1 MGYWG
6 LGIFENDDA
15 MDLLNEFEEQN
26 SFSVLVSA
34 IELVITDD
42 LVEVEVVNQAVAAI
56 DIIAAINE
64 SKSDSF
70 PELDSMTYDEL
81 VSSFKLK
88 GKQNQITSADISY
101 IFRSPIVKAKLT
113 GFYTKIEDANE
124 ISFYYADG
132 VGGDNTAFVQEILQG
147 IDKKQIGAEFG
158 IEAQVTPTISL
169 KGAAAVGQYTYDN
182 NPNLYSDDKEVSYKK
197 NNFYN
202 QDYSIFSVYTCTCMY
217 ASATC
222 I

>member
-1 MGYWG
+1 MPIIICDIKGGNYMGYWG

-81 VSSFKLK
+81 VSSFNDEVTNTVL
-88 GKQNQITSADISY
+88 S
-101 IFRSPIVKAKLT
+101 LC
-113 GFYTKIEDANE
+113 EDA
-124 ISFYYADG
+124 ISIITRME
-132 VGGDNTAFVQEILQG
+132 DNMQVEILDNQG
-147 IDKKQIGAEFG
+147 LLEDWLEVIDDLSERLF
-158 IEAQVTPTISL
+158 
-169 KGAAAVGQYTYDN
+169 
-182 NPNLYSDDKEVSYKK
+182 
-197 NNFYN
+197 
-202 QDYSIFSVYTCTCMY
+202 
-217 ASATC
+217 
-222 I
+222 

>member
-81 VSSFKLK
+81 VSSFNDEVTNTVL
-88 GKQNQITSADISY
+88 S
-101 IFRSPIVKAKLT
+101 LC
-113 GFYTKIEDANE
+113 EDA
-124 ISFYYADG
+124 ISIITRME
-132 VGGDNTAFVQEILQG
+132 DNMQVEILDNQG
-147 IDKKQIGAEFG
+147 LLEDWLEIIDDLSERLF
-158 IEAQVTPTISL
+158 
-169 KGAAAVGQYTYDN
+169 
-182 NPNLYSDDKEVSYKK
+182 
-197 NNFYN
+197 
-202 QDYSIFSVYTCTCMY
+202 
-217 ASATC
+217 
-222 I
+222 